1 MIKENVNGF
10 NMLVTN
16 GDEKDVSTKDK
27 YCSHLWIHNNI
38 LNKNHTSLK
47 YDIGRFM
54 TESEGIVRILL
65 IQTIEEEIKERGDY
79 YDGCYDELLDSLNK
93 EYTT

>member
-1 MIKENVNGF
+1 MS
-10 NMLVTN
+10 LSN

-47 YDIGRFM
+47 YDVGRFM
-54 TESEGIVRILL
+54 TESEIIF
-65 IQTIEEEIKERGDY
+65 IKTQ
-79 YDGCYDELLDSLNK
+79 K
-93 EYTT
+93 

>member
-1 MIKENVNGF
+1 MVLRQKRFDSLKYYNYICIWVRRKIMIKENVNGF

-47 YDIGRFM
+47 YDVGRFM
-54 TESEGIVRILL
+54 TESEIIF
-65 IQTIEEEIKERGDY
+65 IKTQ
-79 YDGCYDELLDSLNK
+79 K
-93 EYTT
+93 